1 MERGKIYLIRHAQSK
16 YNQASSELESA
27 GKKSQI
33 VNLKWQPQYIDVE
46 LSEFGEQ
53 QAQQAIPAAHA
64 LRLRLVFVSPLRRAL
79 RTAQILFETHP
90 DQPRIIV
97 HPQLSEKLKNA
108 PDVSVY
114 RGAPYAQFSKFD
126 WSLFA
131 SDYFLFDIVKNPHT
145 EALGDLPIEE
155 IPEKLLAVMES
166 LVPEKIESANDML
179 RRTQNSKDLWKRY
192 AASGNIALVAHS
204 NFFKF
209 YTMKFDGNAKNYR
222 WMQNCEMLDSE
233 EVEIESK

>member
-1 MERGKIYLIRHAQSK
+1 MERGNIYLIRHAQSK
-16 YNQASSELESA
+16 YNQVSSDLEIA
-27 GKKSQI
+27 GKKSEI
-33 VNLKWQPQYIDVE
+33 VNLKWQSQYIDVE

-79 RTAQILFETHP
+79 RTAQILFENHP

-108 PDVSVY
+108 PDISVY
-114 RGAPYAQFSKFD
+114 RGAPHTEFSKFD

-131 SDYFLFDIVKNPHT
+131 SDYFLFDIVKNSHT
-145 EALGDLPIEE
+145 EALKDLPIEE
-155 IPEKLLAVMES
+155 IPEKLLGVMEG
-166 LVPEKIESANDML
+166 LVPEKIETANDMFK
-179 RRTQNSKDLWKRY
+179 RTQSSKELWKRY

-209 YTMKFDGNAKNYR
+209 YTMRFDGNAKTYR
-222 WMQNCEMLDSE
+222 WMQNCEMLNSENLELDS
-233 EVEIESK
+233 